1 MVKKALKKLW
11 KVVVPP
17 ELSRQLQSKWQAR
30 HDPLH
35 HGWHVIYALL
45 PFAVLTVYLVI
56 LYIAFEPGLFWKFG
70 ALGLAYLFPP
80 AGKESVI
87 PLMVVAGIPWW
98 LAAFSIALF
107 DVLGALFIT
116 WNFQLALRIPLLGP
130 WIERFMISGRQEFDR
145 YPTLEHL
152 SSIGLAL
159 FVMIPFEGSGGVAAS
174 IIGRMLGMSPLKV
187 ILSVAAGSILSS
199 SIIALSAGYII
210 ALFETGLI
218 AGMAGV
224 AIILAVILLLI
235 FAGRRIK
242 KKEKNSAGD
251 RQESGP

>member
-1 MVKKALKKLW
+1 MKTALTKLW
-11 KVVVPP
+11 
-17 ELSRQLQSKWQAR
+17 QSR
-30 HDPLH
+30 HDPIH
-35 HGWHVIYALL
+35 RGWHFIYALL
-45 PFAVLTVYLVI
+45 PFAILTVYLII

-130 WIERFMISGRQEFDR
+130 WIERFMVTGRQEFDR

-159 FVMIPFEGSGGVAAS
+159 FVMVPFEGSGGVAAS
-174 IIGRMLGMSPLKV
+174 VIGRVLGMSQIRI
-187 ILSVAAGSILSS
+187 ILSVAVGSALSS
-199 SIIALSAGYII
+199 SIIALSADYII
-210 ALFETGLI
+210 ALFETGFV

-224 AIILAVILLLI
+224 VIIIVVILVLVL
-235 FAGRRIK
+235 ASRRMK
-242 KKEKNSAGD
+242 KKEIAATENP
-251 RQESGP
+251 RRPGP

>member
-1 MVKKALKKLW
+1 MKAALQRLW
-11 KVVVPP
+11 K
-17 ELSRQLQSKWQAR
+17 AR
-30 HDPLH
+30 HDPVH

-45 PFAVLTVYLVI
+45 PFAILAVYLAL
-56 LYIAFEPGLFWKFG
+56 LYATLERTVFWKFG

-130 WIERFMISGRQEFDR
+130 WIEKFMVTGRQEFDR
-145 YPTLEHL
+145 YPALEHL

-159 FVMIPFEGSGGVAAS
+159 FVMVPFEGSGGVAAS
-174 IIGRMLGMSPLKV
+174 VIGRVLGMSPLKV
-187 ILSVAAGSILSS
+187 ILSVAAGSIISS
-199 SIIALSAGYII
+199 SIIALSADYII
-210 ALFETGLI
+210 ALFETGFVAGI
-218 AGMAGV
+218 AGV
-224 AIILAVILLLI
+224 LIIIVVILLLVVT
-235 FAGRRIK
+235 GRRMK
-242 KKEKNSAGD
+242 KKGTIAAGKPP
-251 RQESGP
+251 QP